1 MTKENVPKPA
11 TAVGRVRTMLP
22 LPRNTS
28 RAMTSP
34 NMDDMVEVVKDTTRH
49 ALDHLPVDSD
59 ANAPE
64 SDMRMNKPK
73 SS

>member
-1 MTKENVPKPA
+1 
-11 TAVGRVRTMLP
+11 
-22 LPRNTS
+22 
-28 RAMTSP
+28 
-34 NMDDMVEVVKDTTRH
+34 MDDMVEVVKDTTRH